1 MVKWIAAVMM
11 AVVVP
16 GQCAE
21 TLGDFDRGAL
31 SIKEV
36 VELAGAAPQ
45 IAAITPESTAQVGQT
60 VALDKKEI
68 FKLVQEAFEG
78 KVRTGRRQFVCHVG
92 QAVACVGPSGQ
103 AVSAPESVIEE
114 ARAASET
121 LDSDF
126 PIAPEWKLVYKEG
139 GNDGYTKDNGA
150 QQFACREKYD
160 EECHWVEET
169 KTVRKKG
176 GIGVGGSK
184 EGATGEADAEY
195 EVITTSRKVCTNIL
209 IGHDCKCVRNC
220 Y

>member
-1 MVKWIAAVMM
+1 MVKWIAAVIVL
-11 AVVVP
+11 AAVP
-16 GQCAE
+16 GRCGG

-31 SIKEV
+31 PIKEV

-45 IAAITPESTAQVGQT
+45 IAAIAPESTSQVEQP
-60 VALDKKEI
+60 APLDKKEI
-68 FKLVQEAFEG
+68 FKLVQETFEG
-78 KVRTGRRQFVCHVG
+78 RIRTDRRQFVCHVG
-92 QAVACVGPSGQ
+92 QAVACVDPSGQ
-103 AVSAPESVIEE
+103 AVTAPESVVEE
-114 ARAASET
+114 ARAASEA

-126 PIAPEWKLVYKEG
+126 PVTPEWKLAYKEG
-139 GNDGYTKDNGA
+139 GNDGYKTDNGA
-150 QQFACREKYD
+150 QQFVCREKYD

-184 EGATGEADAEY
+184 KGATGEADAEY
-195 EVITTSRKVCTNIL
+195 EVITTSKKVCTKIL